1 MYILLADDDE
11 FFQKFYSKKLA
22 EEGFEVDLAVNGDEA
37 LEKVDKRK
45 PDLILLDI
53 IMPKKTGFEVLEIL
67 NARQII
73 PALPV
78 LVFSTLGQEKD
89 VQKALDLGARDYVNK
104 TFFDFDTLLSK
115 IKKLSSGD
123 KTTI

>member
-11 FFQKFYSKKLA
+11 FFQKFYSKKLT

-37 LEKVDKRK
+37 IEKVDKRK

-73 PALPV
+73 PTLPV

-115 IKKLSSGD
+115 IKNLSSGD